1 MIECNK
7 KINKKNKKINNLV
20 FDDIYIIYKMVFL
33 LPKIVKIERNGLR
46 HYQTLKYWIKYREK
60 IGGKAMSSNCGCNT
74 GSNNGSGYALILVLF
89 ILLVI
94 IGASWLV

>member
-1 MIECNK
+1 
-7 KINKKNKKINNLV
+7 
-20 FDDIYIIYKMVFL
+20 
-33 LPKIVKIERNGLR
+33 
-46 HYQTLKYWIKYREK
+46 
-60 IGGKAMSSNCGCNT
+60 MSTNSGCG